1 MKTILTICTGCC
13 MFFFCCRAKIKKPVK
28 ETTATQSLMG
38 DANYRFQTA
47 DSSWDLPSS
56 LNEISGIGL
65 INDSMMLCQ
74 EDENGMLYLYN
85 LSAKQLDKTIP
96 FGKPND
102 YEDLA
107 IVGADVYI
115 LQSNGSIVQVA
126 NYLKFPV
133 ITKFKTTLEGKND
146 TEGLCYDSISG
157 SLLVACKDKQDV
169 AESTVNE
176 KLIYTFNLQQKIY
189 SGKPLLVF
197 EETDFNP
204 SALAVHPITGNIF
217 ILSAKKKKL
226 VELNRQGSFIN
237 RYELKGKLF
246 SQPEGITFALNG
258 DVYISNEADG
268 GKANILMFAYQKK

>member
-1 MKTILTICTGCC
+1 MNIILTICAGCC

-28 ETTATQSLMG
+28 ETAPIQSLMG
-38 DANYRFQTA
+38 NENYRFQTA
-47 DSSWDLPSS
+47 DASWELPSS

-65 INDSMMLCQ
+65 LNDSIMLCQ

-85 LSAKQLDKTIP
+85 LSARKIDKTIP

-126 NYLKFPV
+126 NYLQLPV
-133 ITKFKTTLEGKND
+133 ITKFKTTLEGKNNA
-146 TEGLCYDSISG
+146 EGLCYDSISG
-157 SLLVACKDKQDV
+157 SLLVACKDKEDV
-169 AESTVNE
+169 SESSADE

-197 EETDFNP
+197 EEKDFNP
-204 SALAVHPITGNIF
+204 SALAVHPVTGNIF
-217 ILSAKKKKL
+217 ILSAKKRRL
-226 VELNRQGSFIN
+226 VELNRQGSFVN

-246 SQPEGITFALNG
+246 SQPEGLTIAANG

-268 GKANILMFAYQKK
+268 GKANILLFAYQKN